1 MRRWFLL
8 SAALAAVAF
17 APPASATV
25 PTCATLDMTVSAQLS
40 SDPGFEG
47 LYKYTVTGC
56 WDVSQYGLSHIDFF
70 LQLKDLECICDPR
83 VIKFPTPGGT
93 SDGVSDEGACKVTY
107 TGKYNC
113 MGDPTVPAEL
123 KAPTVKFTE
132 LSLKSDSRRSS
143 WGGCAIP
150 GSPTA
155 HAWER
160 TWERTSGSSS
170 PTRSCATIRRPART
184 SSSPM
189 AASASR
195 PTRRRR
201 SCTSRANS
209 REPAMVK
216 FFVEKSLRGSR
227 RRVRRPDAFVP
238 NDAGPFNE
246 HP

>member
-1 MRRWFLL
+1 MRRWFLV

-107 TGKYNC
+107 SGKYNC

-123 KAPTVKFTE
+123 KAPTVKFNTDDGPCVAATTGCGTWVFYSPFHPGPYSE
-132 LSLKSDSRRSS
+132 DPEGAAIKHGQGVCVGTLKGTMPLGDCATPASTKS
-143 WGGCAIP
+143 WG
-150 GSPTA
+150 
-155 HAWER
+155 
-160 TWERTSGSSS
+160 
-170 PTRSCATIRRPART
+170 
-184 SSSPM
+184 
-189 AASASR
+189 
-195 PTRRRR
+195 
-201 SCTSRANS
+201 N
-209 REPAMVK
+209 VK
-216 FFVEKSLRGSR
+216 ALYR
-227 RRVRRPDAFVP
+227 
-238 NDAGPFNE
+238 
-246 HP
+246 